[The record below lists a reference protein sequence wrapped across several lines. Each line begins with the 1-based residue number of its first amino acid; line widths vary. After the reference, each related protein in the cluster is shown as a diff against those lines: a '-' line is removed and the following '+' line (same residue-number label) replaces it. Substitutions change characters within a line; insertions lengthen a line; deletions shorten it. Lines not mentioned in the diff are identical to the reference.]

1 MKIQAKIVK
10 RFSDTEKVRAIA
22 NVVFED
28 SLALHGVKIIN
39 GIDDVFIAM
48 PNRKIG
54 DEYKDVFHPINS
66 NARAEIS
73 KVILSAYN
81 EV

>member
-10 RFSDTEKVRAIA
+10 RFPETDKVLATV

-28 SLALHGVKIIN
+28 NFALHGVKIIN
-39 GIDDVFIAM
+39 GIDGVFVAM

-66 NARAEIS
+66 EARAELC
-73 KVILSAYN
+73 KAVLTAYN
-81 EV
+81 EA